1 MKERI
6 IILISAIIERNIQ
19 NIEQI
24 PPLSLGMFIIALAS
38 SAVC

>member
-6 IILISAIIERNIQ
+6 RILISAIIERKIQ

-24 PPLSLGMFIIALAS
+24 PPLSLGMFIIA
-38 SAVC
+38 